1 MQFSILSLAVLVG
14 VAVASPLATEHQLER
29 RDNCTTYSSVSAG
42 TVCYH
47 TPSDC
52 SATYLVQSGDTC
64 QSIAAIY
71 NNFTLSQFYYW
82 NPDVG
87 QTCFGLQAYV
97 PVCIDTPWYTF
108 VPPVQAAD
116 GTVEAAS
123 AVPVPI
129 MPSITSNC
137 TKFELAGGGYRVD
150 TIVAQNNIT
159 EDDFLSWN
167 AYIDKTNPVAW
178 EGYWVCVSVS

>member
-1 MQFSILSLAVLVG
+1 MLIIPG
-14 VAVASPLATEHQLER
+14 
-29 RDNCTTYSSVSAG
+29 
-42 TVCYH
+42 
-47 TPSDC
+47 

-82 NPDVG
+82 NPFVPSPLPFQPHLTSSSDVG
-87 QTCFGLQAYV
+87 QTCFGLRAYV

-116 GTVEAAS
+116 GTIEPAS
-123 AVPVPI
+123 AVPVPV
-129 MPSITSNC
+129 MPSITANC

-150 TIVAQNNIT
+150 TIVAANGIT
-159 EDDFLSWN
+159 MDDFLSWN
-167 AYIDKTNPVAW
+167 SYIDKTNPVAW